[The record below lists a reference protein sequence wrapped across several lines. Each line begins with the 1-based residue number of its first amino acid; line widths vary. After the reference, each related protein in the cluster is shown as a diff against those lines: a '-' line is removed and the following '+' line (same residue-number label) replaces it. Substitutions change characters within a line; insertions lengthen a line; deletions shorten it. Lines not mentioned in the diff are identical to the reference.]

1 MTKPNFAPAARLG
14 CIASIA
20 LANVVPSSL
29 VLLPTPGLATTSP
42 PAAKTPLNKGCPAVL
57 NVTLPRLQDEK
68 PIDVCSVAGKV
79 TLVVN
84 TASKC
89 GFTGQYEALET
100 LHKKYGSRGLAVL
113 GFPTGDFANQEYASN
128 SQIASFCKNTFGIQ
142 FPMFAK
148 STTVATSPA
157 LNPVY
162 KNLYALGLP
171 SPGWNFNKYLILPD
185 GTVRH
190 YAAGVSPLNSEIE
203 QLIAQHVTNQ
213 Q

>member
-1 MTKPNFAPAARLG
+1 MKTALFAVFASSLLANLALPHSAPHAANPAA
-14 CIASIA
+14 
-20 LANVVPSSL
+20 
-29 VLLPTPGLATTSP
+29 T
-42 PAAKTPLNKGCPAVL
+42 AKTQISQGCPSVL
-57 NVTLPRLQDEK
+57 NTTLPRLQDEK
-68 PIDVCSVAGKV
+68 PIRVCSVAGRV

-89 GFTGQYEALET
+89 GYTGQYEELEAL
-100 LHKKYGSRGLAVL
+100 HAKYSRRGLSVI

-128 SQIASFCKNTFGIQ
+128 AEIANFCKNTFGIQ

-148 STTVATSPA
+148 STTQPGSAQ

-185 GTVRH
+185 GTIRH
-190 YAAGVSPLNSEIE
+190 YSAGVSPLNSEIE
-203 QLIAQHVTNQ
+203 KLIEQHVKPKQ
-213 Q
+213 